1 MNVSQN
7 LFFYGYNNFREWLN
21 DDNNIKISLNRHFKF
36 PRV

>member
-21 DDNNIKISLNRHFKF
+21 DDNNKEKIRQLWQH
-36 PRV
+36 